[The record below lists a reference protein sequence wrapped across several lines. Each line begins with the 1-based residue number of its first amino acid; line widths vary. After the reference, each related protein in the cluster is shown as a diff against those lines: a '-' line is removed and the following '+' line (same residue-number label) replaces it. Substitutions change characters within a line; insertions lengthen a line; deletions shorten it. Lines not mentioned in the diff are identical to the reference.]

1 MQPLTHRIKR
11 TLWQLTQF
19 NLVVLVSVASL
30 WVLHSLSQALLP
42 EAVLLMLVLT
52 LAALLLPLVHG
63 LEAMLHR
70 MLNALPP
77 WGQRLTPW
85 LPMMSVVLMYAL
97 LGSLLGILL
106 QAVLPLL
113 ITQLAAF
120 GTDWPATIAHLQQR
134 LQVIFPQGTSAFAQP
149 LKQSLLS
156 LATPFRALLFDH
168 VLAVGA
174 STLQWLIYGL
184 TGLVLLFYTL
194 LDGRSW
200 AKTLAHLS
208 AQVAGQ
214 GKHSPWQQR
223 VSDMLRQWWWLTQL
237 GIRQQTFIALCSG
250 LVMFGLF
257 SLLGLPYTVLLA
269 VLLGLLTLIPQMG
282 SWLGSLPAW
291 VLLLLRGEVAP
302 LFILLAGLL
311 AWSWVKR
318 QWLLPYALPKYHE
331 QWVAVHHRVHPA
343 WWLLL
348 LLVLLLDLGVWGA
361 LFYHPLVAA
370 LLVLQASKGN
380 PLPFVG
386 DPAQEAKA

>member
-1 MQPLTHRIKR
+1 M
-11 TLWQLTQF
+11 
-19 NLVVLVSVASL
+19 VL
-30 WVLHSLSQALLP
+30 
-42 EAVLLMLVLT
+42 
-52 LAALLLPLVHG
+52 
-63 LEAMLHR
+63 
-70 MLNALPP
+70 ALPQ
-77 WGQRLTPW
+77 GAHRLVAW
-85 LPMMSVVLMYAL
+85 LPMASVVLMYAL
-97 LGSLLGILL
+97 LGSILGVLL

-120 GTDWPATIAHLQQR
+120 GTEWPTTIANLQQR
-134 LQVIFPQGTSAFAQP
+134 LQVIFPQGISAFAQP

-156 LATPFRALLFDH
+156 LATPFKALLFDH

-174 STLQWLIYGL
+174 STLQWLVYGL

-200 AKTLAHLS
+200 ANTLAQLS
-208 AQVAGQ
+208 AKVAGQ
-214 GKHSPWQQR
+214 GEHRSPWQQR
-223 VSDMLRQWWWLTQL
+223 VSEMLRQWWWLTQL

-257 SLLGLPYTVLLA
+257 SLLGLPYTILLA
-269 VLLGLLTLIPQMG
+269 VLFGLLSLIPQMG

-302 LFILLAGLL
+302 LFVLLAGLL

-318 QWLLPYALPKYHE
+318 QWLLPYALPQYHKY
-331 QWVAVHHRVHPA
+331 WVATHNRVHPA

-361 LFYHPLVAA
+361 LFYHPLVSA
-370 LLVLQASKGN
+370 LLVLQAGKAN
-380 PLPFVG
+380 PLPLL
-386 DPAQEAKA
+386 EAPIKEATT